1 MPDFTAPTLELEAV
15 NDMLSA
21 IGESPVATLD
31 DPPADAEVAIRLLR
45 MESRA
50 LQAEGWH
57 FNTSTEVKLLPNG
70 SGEFELPANTLK
82 VDTSGSSAN
91 LDLVNRGGKLYD
103 PRKQT
108 FVLTGLSSVTVD
120 MVLLLDFEAIPEA
133 ARTYVRIKAG
143 RKFLARSVGTQ
154 DTVGY
159 ELKDEKDARAG
170 LEVEEESTADRS
182 LFQNPDY
189 FRLMPQRSPSL
200 WA

>member
-82 VDTSGSSAN
+82 VDTSGCSAN

-108 FVLTGLSSVTVD
+108 FVLTGLTSVTVD
-120 MVLLLDFEAIPEA
+120 MVLLLDFEVDPRGRAHLRPHQGRPEVP
-133 ARTYVRIKAG
+133 R
-143 RKFLARSVGTQ
+143 
-154 DTVGY
+154 
-159 ELKDEKDARAG
+159 
-170 LEVEEESTADRS
+170 
-182 LFQNPDY
+182 
-189 FRLMPQRSPSL
+189 PQRGHPGHRRLRAEGREGRPSGP
-200 WA
+200 